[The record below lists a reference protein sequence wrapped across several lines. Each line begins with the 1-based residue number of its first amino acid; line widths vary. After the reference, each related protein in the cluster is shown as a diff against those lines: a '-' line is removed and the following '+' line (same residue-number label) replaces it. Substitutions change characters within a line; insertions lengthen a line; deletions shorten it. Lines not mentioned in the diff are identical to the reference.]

1 MRKFQLILAA
11 LLVGATLVP
20 AQAQAFKPDIIY
32 VRATDDNEGIRFSV
46 KVRMDKGGRNQRRV
60 SVTYDGEEKNA
71 EALERPPLSV
81 YETGAFS
88 APSRNCYQVT
98 VRAHNRF
105 GTTTKTMRAA
115 TIGTNG
121 CG

>member
-1 MRKFQLILAA
+1 MRQLPLVLAA
-11 LLVGATLVP
+11 VIVISVIVP
-20 AQAQAFKPDIIY
+20 AQAQAFKPDIIN
-32 VRATDDNEGIRFSV
+32 VRATDENEGIRFSV
-46 KVRMDKGGRNQRRV
+46 KVRMDKGGRDQRKV
-60 SVTYDGEEKNA
+60 TVTYDGDKKNA
-71 EALERPPLSV
+71 DALERPPLSI

-88 APSRNCYQVT
+88 APSRNCYKVT
-98 VRAHNRF
+98 VRARNRF